1 MTGKKSL
8 ILRIIAAV
16 VALFL
21 ILGCTVL
28 MFGNDSERTKYE
40 VKTIFLK
47 VTDSGGKTVSYKLE
61 TNEIYLK
68 GALLTDDF
76 ASGEQREEGFVLG
89 RVGDIT
95 ADEKKNEHW
104 RIYINGE
111 VTAKKCDKIK
121 LWDENTY
128 ALKLEY

>member
-1 MTGKKSL
+1 MTVKKGL
-8 ILRIIAAV
+8 ILRIIAGL

-21 ILGCTVL
+21 IFGCSVL
-28 MFGNDSERTKYE
+28 MFGNDSGRTKYE

-47 VTDSGGKTVSYKLE
+47 VTDSGGKTLSYKLE

-76 ASGEQREEGFVLG
+76 ASGEQREEGFILE
-89 RVGDIT
+89 RVGDTT
-95 ADEKKNEHW
+95 ADKEKNEHW

-121 LWDENTY
+121 LLDENTY
-128 ALKLEY
+128 ALKLED